1 MKSYK
6 KGKTRFRKT
15 RARKTIRRK
24 SRKAKSIRRK
34 SMYGGEVIVFPE
46 GTYDGVLK
54 DGKKDGLGKLT
65 YNNGD
70 IYDGEWTDDLRDG
83 RGKLTYANGDIYYGD
98 WSDDKKHGQ
107 GKQTYANGDI
117 YDGEWTDDL
126 RDGVGKIKY
135 RRGRLT
141 GQEWEY
147 VFVYEGQ
154 WNNDKIVDGYG
165 KLIYSEEIVD
175 KNGKLKYL
183 YGDIYEGELK
193 YEGEKFKK
201 HGHGKT
207 TFKNKDTCES
217 DWVDDNPVGKPKWTY
232 FK

>member
-1 MKSYK
+1 MKTK
-6 KGKTRFRKT
+6 LM
-15 RARKTIRRK
+15 RRK
-24 SRKAKSIRRK
+24 SRKAK

-126 RDGVGKIKY
+126 RDGYGKIKY
-135 RRGRLT
+135 RRGQYT
-141 GQEWEY
+141 GQGGVY
-147 VFVYEGQ
+147 VFEYDGT
-154 WNNDKIVDGYG
+154 WNNDKIVDGEG
-165 KLIYSEEIVD
+165 KLRYSN
-175 KNGKLKYL
+175 K
-183 YGDIYEGELK
+183 DIYEGELK

-201 HGHGKT
+201 HGHGKLT
-207 TFKNKDTCES
+207 IKMTKEILES
-217 DWVDDNPVGKPKWTY
+217 EWVNDNAVGEAKWTY
-232 FK
+232 PPDY